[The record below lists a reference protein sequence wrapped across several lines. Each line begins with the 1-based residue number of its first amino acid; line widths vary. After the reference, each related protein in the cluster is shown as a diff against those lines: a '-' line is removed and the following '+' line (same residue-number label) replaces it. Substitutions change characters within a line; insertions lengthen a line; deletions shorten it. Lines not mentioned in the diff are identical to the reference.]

1 MQGYYGRPDATAE
14 SILEDDDGR
23 WLRTGDIVTMDE
35 DGYVTI
41 HDRAKEMIKY
51 KGYQIAPAELEAL
64 IMEHPDV
71 ADVAVIPKDSGT
83 ADGEYP
89 KAFVVRRPRR
99 DLDAAAVMAHVT
111 AVVAPYKKVR
121 EVEFIDAIPKNPSG
135 KILRRELK
143 AQERAGRTAPDQP
156 PGRSEHGPSHAVDSR
171 ARTRSDLGDHRC
183 PHRPPHNSDPSPP
196 SSAPGKAPRA
206 STSRTTTRTA

>member
-1 MQGYYGRPDATAE
+1 VMQGYYGRPDATAE

-23 WLRTGDIVTMDE
+23 WLRTGDIVTMDL

-71 ADVAVIPKDSGT
+71 SDVAVIPKDSGT
-83 ADGEYP
+83 ADGEFP
-89 KAFVVRRPRR
+89 KAFVVRRAGT
-99 DLDAAAVMAHVT
+99 DVDADAIQAFVAER
-111 AVVAPYKKVR
+111 VAPYKKVR
-121 EVEFIDAIPKNPSG
+121 EVEFIEAIPKNPSG

-143 AQERAGRTAPDQP
+143 AREAA
-156 PGRSEHGPSHAVDSR
+156 
-171 ARTRSDLGDHRC
+171 
-183 PHRPPHNSDPSPP
+183 
-196 SSAPGKAPRA
+196 KA
-206 STSRTTTRTA
+206 